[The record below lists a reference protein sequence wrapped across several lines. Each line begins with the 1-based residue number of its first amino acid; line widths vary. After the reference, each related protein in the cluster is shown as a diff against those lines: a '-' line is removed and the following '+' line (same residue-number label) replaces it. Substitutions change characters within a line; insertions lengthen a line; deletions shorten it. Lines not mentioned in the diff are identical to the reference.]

1 MTRRE
6 SREVAFMVIFEKM
19 FQNELSVEEIFEF
32 ANESQLFKSSDFAK
46 KLAVGVFENIDTI
59 DELIDGNLVGWSAS
73 RISKTSRAVLRLAV
87 FELKYTDVPLGVVI
101 NEALEISKKYSSETD
116 TSFVNGVLASVSKKV
131 R

>member
-32 ANESQLFKSSDFAK
+32 ANVSQLFKSSDFAK
-46 KLAVGVFENIDTI
+46 NLAVGVFENIDNI
-59 DELIDGNLVGWSAS
+59 DELIDGNLVGWSAN